1 MPDTNRLF
9 PVFLKME
16 RLRLLIVGGGAVGL
30 EKLRAVL
37 AQSPATAVLLVGIT
51 VSEEIKAL
59 AGSFPYVLWE
69 ERAFEPSDLIET
81 DLVIVA
87 VNDKE
92 ASRKI
97 REEAKAQG
105 KLVNVADTPDLCDF
119 YLGSIV
125 TKGNL
130 KLAISTNGQSPT
142 LAKRLRAVLDDALP
156 EEIDELLDHLH
167 EIRSHLKGD
176 FASKVKALNELTR
189 GLL

>member
-37 AQSPATAVLLVGIT
+37 AQSPDTAIHLVGIT
-51 VSEEIKAL
+51 VTQEIKDL
-59 AGSFPYVLWE
+59 ANGYSNIKWE
-69 ERAFEPSDLIET
+69 ERAFEPSDVIET
-81 DLVIVA
+81 DIVIVA

-97 REEAKAQG
+97 REAAKAQG

-142 LAKRLRAVLDDALP
+142 FAKRLRAVLDDALP
-156 EEIDELLDHLH
+156 EEVDELLDHLH

-176 FASKVKALNELTR
+176 FSSKVKTLNELTR